1 MHRTV
6 FQYFIAFYLH
16 VCGSRRQIYGSIS
29 FLKRAQ
35 LPKANKV
42 DLLRT
47 FLSSVG
53 EKNVELKELVR
64 WDCAAHWCSEDNDGA
79 PLWKLNVF

>member
-1 MHRTV
+1 MHPTV
-6 FQYFIAFYLH
+6 FQYFSTFYLH
-16 VCGSRRQIYGSIS
+16 VCGSRRQIYGSVS

-47 FLSSVG
+47 FLFSAG
-53 EKNVELKELVR
+53 EKINF
-64 WDCAAHWCSEDNDGA
+64 CADICGNEGTGE
-79 PLWKLNVF
+79 V